1 MVAVIPRLSVICQLV
16 DAVMVSSVGD
26 ALASS
31 EVLALAFCSAFGVG
45 DVALSPLPEG
55 AFSANVGVT
64 FERQIKVIFTLHQV
78 IHVLLARGWFGY
90 TSGVGG
96 WSQLPRRG
104 IRPSTRWR
112 AFSVPEVPPRHGSI
126 QSCRCVSN
134 HKATAR
140 GHPRITLMVSNL
152 NRF

>member
-78 IHVLLARGWFGY
+78 IHVLPRPRMVWLYIW
-90 TSGVGG
+90 SGRVV
-96 WSQLPRRG
+96 
-104 IRPSTRWR
+104 TVT
-112 AFSVPEVPPRHGSI
+112 APRHQAQHALAGFLS
-126 QSCRCVSN
+126 
-134 HKATAR
+134 A
-140 GHPRITLMVSNL
+140 
-152 NRF
+152 